1 MISIVTANL
10 ACSLDGLIAFLSSLD
25 GVVVVTASAESGAP
39 EVAWGDS
46 FFYYDSEGSEA
57 NQRLPFATLVVSDY
71 PGFDTSSRLDRDG
84 VFRLNV
90 AVGRSAYERLLGHAP
105 ASHAEHSDD
114 FDYTEL
120 DVLLPHPVYAGQGW
134 VSILN
139 PGPKTAA
146 LAEGLL
152 MEAHA
157 LARGRWQRRGVG
169 RIPTEPH
176 EEETLG

>member
-1 MISIVTANL
+1 MENPSVTETEI
-10 ACSLDGLIAFLSSLD
+10 IALLSGLD
-25 GVVVVTASAESGAP
+25 GVVVLTASAESGAP

-46 FFYYDSEGSEA
+46 FFYYDPEASEA

-90 AVGRSAYERLLGHAP
+90 AVGRAAYERLLGHAP

-114 FDYTEL
+114 YDYAEL

-139 PGPKTAA
+139 PGPRTAE
-146 LAEGLL
+146 LAQRLL
-152 MEAHA
+152 VQAHD
-157 LARGRWQRRGVG
+157 LARGRWQRRRVG
-169 RIPTEPH
+169 RTPTGPH
-176 EEETLG
+176 DEETLG